1 MRRSTSTR
9 STSAAD
15 THLPRLLY
23 SRDEAGYQLSIS
35 TRGID
40 YLIAAGRIHT
50 RKIGGR
56 ILIPHDELLRFA
68 GSDRKQVITP
78 ETQASQVASAA

>member
-1 MRRSTSTR
+1 MPFDIDGPPVTAPST
-9 STSAAD
+9 
-15 THLPRLLY
+15 LPRLLY
-23 SRDEAGYQLSIS
+23 SRAEASFRLSIS

-40 YLIAAGRIHT
+40 YLIAAGRIRT

-56 ILIPHDELLRFA
+56 ILIPHEELHRFA

-78 ETQASQVASAA
+78 GTTESQIASAA